1 MAMIADARNVGV
13 KKAEKGIERNLM
25 VYIPLT
31 AGLCNVRGAFSGS
44 TGVRKP
50 SRNSRDS
57 SLLPPMKSLPLN
69 FYAQKELLS
78 EEQGNW
84 DLKKILNG

>member
-13 KKAEKGIERNLM
+13 RKAEKGTESNLM
-25 VYIPLT
+25 VCIPLT
-31 AGLCNVRGAFSGS
+31 AGLWNVKGVFSGS

-57 SLLPPMKSLPLN
+57 SLLPPMKNLPLS